1 MNPDVIRVDLGGG
14 GWWDVKAFLSRADRK
29 KVNRLERTWIKT
41 RDDLT
46 PSQIAEDPKAALMFD
61 SANADL
67 DARDDLLLELGTVGW
82 SFKQPFSI
90 EEVDKLGD
98 EIVDIVL
105 AKMTELYLKKE
116 AGLAQET
123 LKKA

>member
-1 MNPDVIRVDLGGG
+1 MDPDVIRVEIPG

-29 KVNRLERTWIKT
+29 KVNRLERTWVKT
-41 RDDLT
+41 RDDLS
-46 PSQIAEDPKAALMFD
+46 PAEIAKDPRAALMFD
-61 SANADL
+61 PANADI

-82 SFKQPFSI
+82 SFEQPFSL
-90 EEVDKLGD
+90 EAVDKLDD
-98 EIVDIVL
+98 EIVDKVL

-116 AGLAQET
+116 AELAET